1 MRNLNEKFKT
11 LTYLFW
17 MNEDWM
23 GFQKK
28 NKCDKFI
35 EAILL
40 LFGPP
45 KKKKKKEKHVM
56 WLNPL

>member
-1 MRNLNEKFKT
+1 MKIEWVFK
-11 LTYLFW
+11 
-17 MNEDWM
+17 
-23 GFQKK
+23 KK

-56 WLNPL
+56 